1 VTPLEQLRLAVA
13 LGHGTP
19 GAELRL
25 HAAGG
30 ETVIVSSH
38 PAADLDHCALRRVV
52 LDGARPDQPDQPDHS
67 DRIAAVEFGGAL
79 DDLGGGVFRVARDGL
94 EQRRIASLLCPDRV
108 AGIIETIAIDDR
120 CERSMHACLKPDTD
134 LAVTLVV
141 ITTDDPGFVT
151 ELDEVASRISAAI
164 FVEELWCTAMQL
176 TPEPQYRRKD
186 AS

>member
-1 VTPLEQLRLAVA
+1 VTPLERLRLAVA

-52 LDGARPDQPDQPDHS
+52 LDGARPDQPDHS
-67 DRIAAVEFGGAL
+67 DRIAAVEFGGVL
-79 DDLGGGVFRVARDGL
+79 DDLGGGVFRVVRDGP
-94 EQRRIASLLCPDRV
+94 EQRRVASLLRPDRV
-108 AGIIETIAIDDR
+108 AGIVETIAIDDR

-151 ELDEVASRISAAI
+151 ELDEVAARISAAI
-164 FVEELWCTAMQL
+164 FAEELWCAAMQL

>member
-1 VTPLEQLRLAVA
+1 MTALEQLRLAVA

-25 HAAGG
+25 RAAGG

-52 LDGARPDQPDQPDHS
+52 LDAARPDQPDHG
-67 DRIAAVEFGGAL
+67 DRITGIEFGGAL
-79 DDLGGGVFRVARDGL
+79 DDLGGGVFRVAHDGL
-94 EQRRIASLLCPDRV
+94 EQRRIATLLRPERV
-108 AGIIETIAIDDR
+108 AGVVEAIALDER
-120 CERSMHACLKPDTD
+120 CEESMHACLKPDTD

-141 ITTDDPGFVT
+141 ITADEPGFVT
-151 ELDEVASRISAAI
+151 ELDEVAARISAAI
-164 FVEELWCTAMQL
+164 FVEELWCAAMQL